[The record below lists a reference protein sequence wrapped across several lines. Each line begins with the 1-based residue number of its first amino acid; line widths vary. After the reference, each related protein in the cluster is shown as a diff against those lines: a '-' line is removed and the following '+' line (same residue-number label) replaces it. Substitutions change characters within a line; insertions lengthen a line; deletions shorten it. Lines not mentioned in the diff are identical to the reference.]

1 MVVGHGVI
9 PTDFLCEINKRN
21 MRVLTEPNECEEMQ
35 KSSEES
41 SGSLLIEDS
50 VRVMMNASVSSE
62 EKDVVT
68 KKSWD
73 Q

>member
-1 MVVGHGVI
+1 
-9 PTDFLCEINKRN
+9 